1 MYDDDSSGLESPD
14 RPNASNEIA
23 DTRGT
28 SSTIRDRLERI
39 DAQAERLLAS
49 LEGERARAVRRHVR
63 EIRAEARL
71 AKQLLRDPDSESPEP
86 PDERASNENIPS
98 SSDRFDTDVPML
110 VERGGG
116 VTTVCGPD
124 PVAYQR
130 WSEHDEAA
138 ENRER
143 AGDDRLERS
152 ADEQPERT
160 DDETDRTANDRLE
173 RTTGVESERTGGG
186 E

>member
-23 DTRGT
+23 DTRDT
-28 SSTIRDRLERI
+28 SSTTRDRLERI
-39 DAQAERLLAS
+39 DAQAEHLLTS
-49 LEGERARAVRRHVR
+49 LEGERARAVRQHVR
-63 EIRAEARL
+63 EIRAEVRWAKRL
-71 AKQLLRDPDSESPEP
+71 LYDPKSESPEP
-86 PDERASNENIPS
+86 PDERDSSENIPS

-130 WSEHDEAA
+130 WSERDESA
-138 ENRER
+138 ETRE
-143 AGDDRLERS
+143 
-152 ADEQPERT
+152 
-160 DDETDRTANDRLE
+160 
-173 RTTGVESERTGGG
+173 
-186 E
+186 

>member
-14 RPNASNEIA
+14 RPNAPNEIA

-28 SSTIRDRLERI
+28 SSTTRDRLERI
-39 DAQAERLLAS
+39 DDQAERLLAS

-63 EIRAEARL
+63 EIRAEARW
-71 AKQLLRDPDSESPEP
+71 AKRLLCKPDSENPEP
-86 PDERASNENIPS
+86 QDERDSSENIPS
-98 SSDRFDTDVPML
+98 SSDGFDTDVPML

-116 VTTVCGPD
+116 VTTICGPD

-130 WSEHDEAA
+130 WSERDESD
-138 ENRER
+138 EKRER
-143 AGDDRLERS
+143 DGDNLLERS
-152 ADEQPERT
+152 ADDQ
-160 DDETDRTANDRLE
+160 LE
-173 RTTGVESERTGGG
+173 RTAGVESERTAGG